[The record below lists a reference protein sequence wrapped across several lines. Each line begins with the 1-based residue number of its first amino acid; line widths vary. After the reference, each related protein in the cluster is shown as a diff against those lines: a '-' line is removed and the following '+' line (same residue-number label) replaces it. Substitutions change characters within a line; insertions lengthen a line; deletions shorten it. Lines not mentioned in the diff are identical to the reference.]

1 MSRRF
6 TQIHADEATM
16 EQQIQSR
23 IATMLNAIDALDWST
38 VGASFAP
45 KVAVDY
51 TSLFGG
57 SAETLAADALVE
69 RWRGLLP
76 GFDATQHLIGPVIV
90 TEDSGRTATAES
102 QARGYHYLSGAEGGA
117 VWMAAG
123 RYRFSMERRDDEWK
137 IGGITFQLAY
147 QEGNLGLPG
156 IAQGLVAAG
165 KGRTLAG

>member
-1 MSRRF
+1 
-6 TQIHADEATM
+6 
-16 EQQIQSR
+16 
-23 IATMLNAIDALDWST
+23 MLNAIDELDWST
-38 VGASFAP
+38 VRASFAS

-57 SAETLAADALVE
+57 SAETLAADTLVD

-90 TEDSGRTATAES
+90 TENGGAMATAET
-102 QARGYHYLSGAEGGA
+102 QARGYHHLSGAEGGA

-123 RYRFSMERRDDEWK
+123 RYRFAMEQRDDEWK

-147 QEGNLGLPG
+147 QEGNLGLAG
-156 IAQGLVAAG
+156 IARARADGGTARPG
-165 KGRTLAG
+165 HG